1 MELSTH
7 PPSHSA
13 EYLRE
18 HRDFWWNADFLEL
31 MAKRWDLRHV
41 KSILDVGCGIGH
53 WGQCLEPFLPK
64 DAVVTGIDREEEW
77 IEKAQQKTRS
87 LKKRFNY
94 QVSKAEKIPFPDNS
108 FDMVT
113 CQTLLLHVHD
123 VMKVLKEM
131 VRVLKPGGLL
141 AVVEPNNSIT
151 EIVFD
156 TVSYKESAADS
167 TRAVQFHMN
176 CERGQ
181 QKLGH
186 GFSSIGDLLPA
197 YFHKLKLDPISIYLS
212 DKTTPLIPP
221 YDTPEQQAFIRLL
234 KEWYEGEYFVWDKEE
249 SKKYFLANGG
259 TEAKFA
265 EEWSFIKDRC
275 GQRIAAIEAN
285 TYATSGG
292 CLLYLISGRKTT

>member
-1 MELSTH
+1 MELSTQ

-13 EYLRE
+13 AYLGE
-18 HRDFWWNADFLEL
+18 HRDFWWNVDFLEL
-31 MAKRWDLRHV
+31 MAKRWDLKHV
-41 KSILDVGCGIGH
+41 HSLLDVGCGLGH
-53 WGQCLEPFLPK
+53 WGQSLEQFLPK
-64 DAVVTGIDREEEW
+64 KAVVYGVDREEEW
-77 IEKAQQKTRS
+77 IEKAKARTEH
-87 LKKRFNY
+87 LGERFNY

-108 FDMVT
+108 FDLVT

-131 VRVLKPGGLL
+131 LRVLKPGGLL

-156 TVSYKESAADS
+156 TVSYKETATDS

-186 GFSSIGDLLPA
+186 GFSSIGDILPA
-197 YFHKLKLDPISIYLS
+197 YFHKLNLEEIKVYLS

-221 YDTPEQQAFIRLL
+221 YNTSEQQAFIRLL
-234 KEWYEGEYFVWDKEE
+234 KEWYEGELFVWDKEE

-259 TEAKFA
+259 TEEEFV
-265 EEWSFIKDRC
+265 EEWTFIKERC
-275 GQRIAAIEAN
+275 GKRIEAIENN
-285 TYATSGG
+285 TYATAGG
-292 CLLYLISGRKTT
+292 CLLYLISGRKTV

>member
-1 MELSTH
+1 MELSIQ
-7 PPSHSA
+7 PQSHSA

-18 HRDFWWNADFLEL
+18 HRDFWWNLDFLEL
-31 MAKRWDLRHV
+31 MAKRWDLKHV
-41 KSILDVGCGIGH
+41 HTLLDVGCGMGH
-53 WGQCLEPFLPK
+53 WGQLLEPFLPK
-64 DAVVTGIDREEEW
+64 NGVIHGIDREEEW
-77 IEKAQQKTRS
+77 INHAKTRTNRF
-87 LKKRFNY
+87 KKRFNY
-94 QVSKAEKIPFPDNS
+94 QVSKAERIPFPDHS

-123 VMKVLKEM
+123 VTAVLKEM
-131 VRVLKPGGLL
+131 TRVLKPGGQLV
-141 AVVEPNNSIT
+141 VVEPNNSIT

-156 TVSYKESAADS
+156 TVSYKESAKES
-167 TRAVQFHMN
+167 GRAVQFHMD

-197 YFHKLKLDPISIYLS
+197 YFKQLNLSEISVYLS

-234 KEWYEGEYFVWDKEE
+234 KEWYEGEYFVWDKGE

-259 TEAKFA
+259 SEEEFA
-265 EEWSFIKDRC
+265 ADWAFIKERC
-275 GQRIAAIEAN
+275 RKRIEAIEEG

-292 CLLYLISGRKTT
+292 CLLYLISGRKTA